1 MLHYFSHKPVIYLSW
16 VSMSPVFWLSHSLRV
31 YFFPSQIY
39 VWLWVCCFSIVVGF
53 LFAYFFHFFSWKYI
67 IYDPEGVERKRTMRQ
82 KKKKKKRVL
91 IGTVVPYSSTIP
103 KHLCIVF
110 EFLSYLTKDCFV
122 LCVCKQTL
130 PEFLT
135 NPILKFS
142 RSSEI
147 SVLSKSIFIHQT

>member
-1 MLHYFSHKPVIYLSW
+1 MLHYFSHKPVVYLSW
-16 VSMSPVFWLSHSLRV
+16 VSMSPVFWLSHSWRV

-53 LFAYFFHFFSWKYI
+53 LFAYFFHFFPESTLCMILKVWKEKEQW
-67 IYDPEGVERKRTMRQ
+67 DR

-91 IGTVVPYSSTIP
+91 IGTVVPYSSTIS

-110 EFLSYLTKDCFV
+110 EFLSYLTKNCFV

-130 PEFLT
+130 PEVLT

-147 SVLSKSIFIHQT
+147 SVLSKNIFIHQT